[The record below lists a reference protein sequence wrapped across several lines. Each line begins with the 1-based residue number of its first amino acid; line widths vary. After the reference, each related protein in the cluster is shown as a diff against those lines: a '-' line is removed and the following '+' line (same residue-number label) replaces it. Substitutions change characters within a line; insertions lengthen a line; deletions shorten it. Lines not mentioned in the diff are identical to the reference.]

1 MSTAAGIAAV
11 TAVLKDLLLNGLVDH
26 DTTPMIGNVMVTAQS
41 PDRIA
46 LPEQNSQL
54 NLFLYLVTP
63 NPGWRN
69 VGLPSR
75 DSAGDLVSAPPLA
88 LDLHYLL
95 SAYGTK
101 DLHAEI
107 LLGYAM
113 QLFHEMPVLTRSA
126 IRKAF
131 SPSLVVN
138 GGAGP
143 QGNIPAELQ
152 NLFQS
157 GLADQIEQIKITPSY
172 LNTEEMFKLWMA
184 FQAPYRPTASYNV
197 SVVLIDSQRKGK
209 VAPPVRQRAI
219 FAVPFAQPA
228 IEQILTQAGLGE
240 PFLASQ
246 RVLPASRVALVG
258 KNLQGASTRV
268 VVGDQEVAEA
278 QQAVTPTRIEF
289 SLPAGLLAGVLP
301 VRVVHRIDL
310 AIPPAPPAWHDGLES
325 NVAALVLSP
334 QISNLQAN
342 VTTGQGQP
350 ADVPRGGEITFDI
363 APAVGKQ
370 QRVMLLLNERNPPD
384 TRPAFA
390 YRFAETSHSQPAS
403 PDVSPSLAV
412 SFAGVQTATYLVRV
426 QVDGGESPLA
436 VDADG
441 KYVSPNVSIP

>member
-11 TAVLKDLLLNGLVDH
+11 TAVLKDVLLNGLVDH
-26 DTTPMIGNVMVTAQS
+26 DATAMVGNVMVTAQP

-69 VGLPSR
+69 VGLPAR
-75 DSAGDLVSAPPLA
+75 DSAGELVSAPPLA

-101 DLHAEI
+101 DFHAEI

-126 IRKAF
+126 IRNAF
-131 SPSLVVN
+131 SPSLSVN
-138 GGAGP
+138 GAAGP
-143 QGNIPAELQ
+143 QGKIPAELR

-184 FQAPYRPTASYNV
+184 FQAPYRPAASYCV
-197 SVVLIDSQRKGK
+197 SVVLIDSTRKGK
-209 VAPPVRQRAI
+209 AAPPVRRRAI

-228 IEQILTQAGLGE
+228 IEQILSQAAPGE
-240 PFLASQ
+240 PFLAGQ
-246 RVLPASRVALVG
+246 RILPASRVALVG
-258 KNLQGASTRV
+258 KNLQGTSTRV
-268 VVGDQEVAEA
+268 AVGDQEVAA
-278 QQAVTPTRIEF
+278 GQQEVTATRIEF
-289 SLPAGLLAGVLP
+289 SLPAGLLPGVQP

-334 QISNLQAN
+334 EVTNLQAN
-342 VTTGQGQP
+342 VTTGQGQA
-350 ADVPRGGEITFDI
+350 ADVPRGGEITLDI
-363 APAVGKQ
+363 APAVGKR
-370 QRVMLLLNERNPPD
+370 QRVLLLLNERDPPD
-384 TRPAFA
+384 TRPPFA
-390 YRFAETSHSQPAS
+390 YRFAGTSHSQPAS
-403 PDVSPSLAV
+403 PDVSTSLAV
-412 SFAGVQTATYLVRV
+412 SFAGVHTATYLVRV
-426 QVDGGESPLA
+426 QVDGAESPLA
-436 VDADG
+436 VDAAG
-441 KYVSPNVSIP
+441 NYVSPNVSIP